1 MGVDMMIAYLMVA
14 IGVIGLVFKTW
25 YSYNPKL
32 KDMDDSQINNAIDN
46 FGHMMSE
53 MYSLPPINI
62 VIEDLS
68 KESAVYVDGPIEA
81 CFMPKDKDGS
91 VIIIDMERLKR
102 NGNNLSELCS
112 VVIHE
117 YTHYYDCSICG
128 TVVRFAIP
136 NKVRMTWA
144 STSGTPSQSRPAS
157 SRRCAAFM
165 QYLQFFWVM
174 MVNFIVCSPP

>member
-117 YTHYYDCSICG
+117 YTHYYD
-128 TVVRFAIP
+128 
-136 NKVRMTWA
+136 
-144 STSGTPSQSRPAS
+144 
-157 SRRCAAFM
+157 
-165 QYLQFFWVM
+165 
-174 MVNFIVCSPP
+174 